1 MKWKQVGQSLTLK
14 LRVEKYS
21 RASFRLFQE
30 NPLFGSG
37 LWSFRNMVYKAQ
49 AEINRS
55 DPEFFKNYP
64 EPKPRR
70 VHNEFLEILNDGGL
84 VAAAV
89 LALFVSTVMVHGW
102 RVIQN
107 DDVGTRERII
117 AAAAFSSIAAILLAA
132 LFFFPF
138 RVNTTLFMTAL
149 MLGVM
154 ESMYLRNFDLLSE
167 TCFSA
172 GSGFRLVLAPAALL
186 VLAGFLWHT
195 GAKPLIGELH
205 HFQYTTALT
214 QRNPKKAEE
223 HILKAIEW
231 DRRNTAYCLSA
242 AQLYMGPFKEPGKA
256 RDFIERAIVDF
267 NGDVTLYSLYLIKGI
282 LKFRMGSVYEARDA
296 FEKALYYY
304 PEFPEAIQKLEEVR
318 KVIKDHDEVMIKF
331 R

>member
-1 MKWKQVGQSLTLK
+1 
-14 LRVEKYS
+14 
-21 RASFRLFQE
+21 
-30 NPLFGSG
+30 
-37 LWSFRNMVYKAQ
+37 
-49 AEINRS
+49 
-55 DPEFFKNYP
+55 
-64 EPKPRR
+64 

-84 VAAAV
+84 IAAAV
-89 LALFVSTVMVHGW
+89 LALFVSTVLVHGW

-107 DDVGTRERII
+107 DDVGIRERII
-117 AAAAFSSIAAILLAA
+117 AASAFSSITAILLAA
-132 LFFFPF
+132 VFFFPF

-149 MLGVM
+149 MLGIM
-154 ESMYLRNFDLLSE
+154 ESMYIRNFDLLSE
-167 TCFSA
+167 TRFPA
-172 GSGFRLVLAPAALL
+172 GSGFRLVLAPTALL
-186 VLAGFLWHT
+186 VLAGLLWYT

-205 HFQYTTALT
+205 HFQYTKALT

-256 RDFIERAIVDF
+256 RDFIERAIVEF
-267 NGDVTLYSLYLIKGI
+267 NGDITLYSLYLIKGT

-304 PEFPEAIQKLEEVR
+304 PEFPEAIRKLEEVR
-318 KVIKDHDEVMIKF
+318 KVIKDHDEIMIKF